1 MDDLAGTAMGALEEK
16 GRASEGA
23 AGGAAGGTDRAGGK
37 APSRLCPGDGHRVH
51 NVAEGT
57 DATLQSAWRSVGDV
71 AADLLRNLRRAHG
84 QPLGDTDGV
93 KPRRLATLH

>member
-1 MDDLAGTAMGALEEK
+1 MLRKTLTTEELAGTTVGEREEK

-23 AGGAAGGTDRAGGK
+23 AGGDRAGE
-37 APSRLCPGDGHRVH
+37 
-51 NVAEGT
+51 N
-57 DATLQSAWRSVGDV
+57 WRSVGDV

-84 QPLGDTDGV
+84 QPLGDAAGV